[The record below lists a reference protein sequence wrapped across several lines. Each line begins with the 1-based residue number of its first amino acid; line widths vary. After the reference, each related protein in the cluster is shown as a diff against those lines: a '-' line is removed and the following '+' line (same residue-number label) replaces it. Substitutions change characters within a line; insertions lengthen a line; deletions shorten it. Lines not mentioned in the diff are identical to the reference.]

1 MLKRLVFVL
10 GILLYLSFQASAQGT
25 VYGAPTDKVLHF
37 TFGHIIATSS
47 SAALHKLGVDNAYW
61 YGLGIGIT
69 AGIVK
74 EMIDSKADPNDAY
87 ATFVGAASGAII
99 MYIPIRSEKRLKKKK
114 AVSF

>member
-10 GILLYLSFQASAQGT
+10 GVLLYLSFQASAQGT

-47 SAALHKLGVDNAYW
+47 SAALHQLGVENAHW

-87 ATFVGAASGAII
+87 ATFAGAAVGAIVIS
-99 MYIPIRSEKRLKKKK
+99 IPIRKQKKKK
-114 AVSF
+114 LTTVSF